1 MPSAYNSPVLKN
13 VERLNRLR
21 KLYSFTQYQ
30 MQGVVTKPSSINTR
44 LPQLIN
50 RLNKIQ
56 CAILLAEKQF

>member
-1 MPSAYNSPVLKN
+1 MPSAYNSPDLKN
-13 VERLNRLR
+13 IERLNRLR

-30 MQGVVTKPSSINTR
+30 MQGVVIKPASINTR

-56 CAILLAEKQF
+56 FAILLAEKQF